1 MIISETCVGLV
12 IPVVVCL
19 EPASLHVVVVVVV
32 VLLLALR
39 SCICCSFRLID
50 KLLLHLCLC
59 PCVSLQNLCLGS
71 CTFGMGLLE
80 SVSLHVV
87 GVAVMVLLL
96 VLRGCICCSFSL
108 VHGVSLHLLLGCCTF
123 GMPPSLQTCVGL
135 VMPVVVCLESVSL
148 HVVVVVVVVL

>member
-108 VHGVSLHLLLGCCTF
+108 VHGLPLHLSLGS
-123 GMPPSLQTCVGL
+123 GALCVCAWHGA
-135 VMPVVVCLESVSL
+135 MHHRHNASAACRGLESVSEVLL
-148 HVVVVVVVVL
+148 HLC